1 MHAKIA
7 GSKMVILPQAGHM
20 TFVDQTGM
28 FVGAV
33 EGFVH
38 TGSEGA
44 LHKGH

>member
-1 MHAKIA
+1 
-7 GSKMVILPQAGHM
+7 VILPQAGHM

-33 EGFVH
+33 DGFVH

-44 LHKGH
+44 HHKGH